1 MKVEPGQTEQ
11 TKNGWAKMRQVCA
24 AMAINLKDAQ
34 SDECVSKAQAHI
46 LCVGQP
52 LARPKQKEPS
62 HRSAGWATANFAQDA
77 GVQGITCGAQDRLKN
92 VLVLDVIRVTFVI
105 SS

>member
-52 LARPKQKEPS
+52 LARPNKKSQVIV
-62 HRSAGWATANFAQDA
+62 
-77 GVQGITCGAQDRLKN
+77 VQGGPPR
-92 VLVLDVIRVTFVI
+92 I
-105 SS
+105 SRKTQGFKGLHAAHKIA